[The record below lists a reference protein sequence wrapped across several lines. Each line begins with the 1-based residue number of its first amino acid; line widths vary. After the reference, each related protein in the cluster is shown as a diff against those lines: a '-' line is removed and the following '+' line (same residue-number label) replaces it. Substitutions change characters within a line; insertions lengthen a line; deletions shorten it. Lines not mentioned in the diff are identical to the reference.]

1 LGSIDPDFSSRSVT
15 VNNMSRPKWRIALWV
30 LLVLVA
36 VLFLYSVRSI
46 LLPFILGGVIS
57 ALLEPLIRKLRRR
70 GWPKMVA
77 VFTPVILLLVLVAG
91 LGVWLAPMVSQ
102 QVIGFKDRID
112 VLTGSLAH
120 PDDSS
125 NFFIRWKPSLQLA
138 QQKAP
143 DPVDRFLEANHTILG
158 RLNIPAS
165 KRALYLQYIE
175 PKRPQ
180 ISQSIE
186 NFLQSFLGI
195 ASGLVSNLLVLGFVP
210 LIVILMLTGLE
221 GIKLRAASWIPPA
234 IRANTLTVLSEIGDV
249 FISYL
254 RGVAIAITGYI
265 LFIGIILTLFGA
277 PYSLLLGVLFGALY
291 LIPYLGGAIS
301 GTVLVIVTLLSG
313 RSSCAMFHMSSPLAF
328 AIVLLAIFLTVHMI
342 YDAVIYPRI
351 VGRAVGLEPIVS
363 MFVIFSGGALFGLIG
378 MIIAFPLAG
387 AVKVVLDRL
396 LRVTSFGNEGL
407 DLPSIPARHRL

>member
-1 LGSIDPDFSSRSVT
+1 
-15 VNNMSRPKWRIALWV
+15 
-30 LLVLVA
+30 
-36 VLFLYSVRSI
+36 
-46 LLPFILGGVIS
+46 
-57 ALLEPLIRKLRRR
+57 
-70 GWPKMVA
+70 MVA
-77 VFTPVILLLVLVAG
+77 VFTPVVLLLVVVAA
-91 LGVWLAPMVSQ
+91 LGVWLAPLVSQ
-102 QVIGFKDRID
+102 QVIGFKDRIY

-125 NFFIRWKPSLQLA
+125 NFFIRWKPSVQVA
-138 QQKAP
+138 QPKAP
-143 DPVDRFLEANHTILG
+143 DPVDRFLEANHATLA
-158 RLNIPAS
+158 RLNLPSS

-210 LIVILMLTGLE
+210 LIVILMLTGLD

-265 LFIGIILTLFGA
+265 LFIGIILTVFGA
-277 PYSLLLGVLFGALY
+277 PYSILLGVLFGALY

-313 RSSCAMFHMSSPLAF
+313 RSSCTMFHMSSPIAF
-328 AIVLLAIFLTVHMI
+328 AIVLLAIFLVAHMI
-342 YDAVIYPRI
+342 YDAAIYPRI

-363 MFVIFSGGALFGLIG
+363 MFVIFSGGALFGLFG

-407 DLPSIPARHRL
+407 NLPSIPARHRS